1 MERFRAEEEELRKV
15 KKKLEEKTRRVR
27 KLEEKVR
34 HLSQVTATAPRQVS
48 KDERK
53 IQLQIENDE
62 ISCDSQGSYDSFF
75 SF

>member
-1 MERFRAEEEELRKV
+1 MRKL
-15 KKKLEEKTRRVR
+15 KKKIEEKTRRVR
-27 KLEEKVR
+27 MLEEEVNY
-34 HLSQVTATAPRQVS
+34 LSQVTATAPRQVS

-62 ISCDSQGSYDSFF
+62 ISRDSQGSYDSFF